1 MVSHSGM
8 PFILTLSYY
17 FRYFHNTIFS
27 LIPYISI
34 YNLEGLFPDM
44 PDGFV
49 HRKELSKKPMSILS
63 MYSTDLD
70 CGNATVLL

>member
-1 MVSHSGM
+1 
-8 PFILTLSYY
+8 
-17 FRYFHNTIFS
+17 
-27 LIPYISI
+27 
-34 YNLEGLFPDM
+34 M

-70 CGNATVLL
+70 CGNATVLRYTQH